1 MQARQ
6 VRRTVATKMLTT
18 SVSSY
23 SDIVPKTSSSSQEL
37 VPLQVCVL
45 NPQNFVQ
52 NAYDSP
58 GTTHE

>member
-45 NPQNFVQ
+45 NPQNLVQ
-52 NAYDSP
+52 NAYDSA

>member
-18 SVSSY
+18 SVY

-45 NPQNFVQ
+45 NPQNLVQ

>member
-45 NPQNFVQ
+45 NPQNLVQ